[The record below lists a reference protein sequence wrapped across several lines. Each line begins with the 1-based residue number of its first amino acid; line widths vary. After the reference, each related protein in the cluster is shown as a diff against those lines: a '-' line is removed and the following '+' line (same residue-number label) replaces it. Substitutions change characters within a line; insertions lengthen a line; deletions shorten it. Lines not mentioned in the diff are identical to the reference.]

1 MLREELKK
9 MVAQALADIG
19 VANPSPFLERPADK
33 TQGDYAT
40 NAALVYAKDFGK
52 NPRELAGVLAERLAS
67 AKDTRIARVEGAGPG
82 FVNFFLT
89 DKAIFETAE
98 KIGLE
103 ISRGFLL
110 KKGEA
115 VNLEFISVNPTGKL
129 HIGHGR
135 GAFYGDVL
143 ARVLAYVGAKVTREF
158 YINDSRESKQI
169 IELGKTAL
177 GQGEQYLT
185 EHLKSQISNL
195 KSEIKKFKNDPS
207 AAGFSLAKEV
217 QKENTHFI
225 ESALG
230 IPFDVWYSE
239 DEKLRGSGIVQT
251 LFGVFKE
258 KNFVYEKEGAWWIK
272 TSEYGDD
279 EDRVVKRS
287 DGTWSY
293 FMNDIVYH
301 ADKIGRGYDG
311 LIDIWGA
318 DHHGHV
324 KRMLAVKK
332 MLGWNILFQ
341 IFITQLVS
349 LKEEGVS
356 KKMSK
361 RAGTV
366 VLLEDMVREVGIDAL
381 RWFYLEKALGTHMEF
396 DLELAKKQSAENPVY
411 YVQYAHAR
419 ICSIEENTRGK
430 VPDGSVL
437 SDIAAPSARV
447 LASKIG
453 EFPEVVEEIAN
464 DYQVHKLTT
473 YAYELATAFSQFYRD
488 VRILQDDDSYNDGA
502 LKLALLTRATIK
514 QSLSLLGISAP
525 TKM

>member
-1 MLREELKK
+1 
-9 MVAQALADIG
+9 
-19 VANPSPFLERPADK
+19 
-33 TQGDYAT
+33 
-40 NAALVYAKDFGK
+40 
-52 NPRELAGVLAERLAS
+52 
-67 AKDTRIARVEGAGPG
+67 
-82 FVNFFLT
+82 
-89 DKAIFETAE
+89 
-98 KIGLE
+98 
-103 ISRGFLL
+103 
-110 KKGEA
+110 
-115 VNLEFISVNPTGKL
+115 
-129 HIGHGR
+129 
-135 GAFYGDVL
+135 
-143 ARVLAYVGAKVTREF
+143 
-158 YINDSRESKQI
+158 
-169 IELGKTAL
+169 
-177 GQGEQYLT
+177 
-185 EHLKSQISNL
+185 
-195 KSEIKKFKNDPS
+195 
-207 AAGFSLAKEV
+207 V
-217 QKENTHFI
+217 QKENAHFI
-225 ESALG
+225 EHVLG

-251 LFGVFKE
+251 LFGVFNE
-258 KNFVYEKEGAWWIK
+258 KGFVYEKEGAWWLK
-272 TSEYGDD
+272 TSEYGDG

-366 VLLEDMVREVGIDAL
+366 VLLEDMVREVGVDAL

-396 DLELAKKQSAENPVY
+396 DVELAKKQSAENPVY

-419 ICSIEENTRGK
+419 ISSIEEHVRGK
-430 VPDGSVL
+430 VSDGSAL
-437 SDIAAPSARV
+437 SDMEAPTARA
-447 LASKIG
+447 LASKVVA
-453 EFPEVVEEIAN
+453 FPELIGEIAN

-473 YAYELATAFSQFYRD
+473 YSYELASLFSQFYRD
-488 VRILQDDDSYNDGA
+488 VRILQDNDSYNDGA
-502 LKLALLTRATIK
+502 LKLALLARAAIK